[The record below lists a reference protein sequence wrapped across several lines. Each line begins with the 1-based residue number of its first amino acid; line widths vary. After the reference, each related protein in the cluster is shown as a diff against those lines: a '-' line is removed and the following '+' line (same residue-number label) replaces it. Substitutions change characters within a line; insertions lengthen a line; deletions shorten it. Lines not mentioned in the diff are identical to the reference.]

1 MSKAHDRA
9 GGMHDR
15 AGAMRATGLQ
25 CLRCGAAYPLA
36 HHSQDCPAC
45 RGTARSNL
53 TVTYAGALAPAR
65 PSHGAERSMWR
76 WDGALPVS
84 RGAAVTMGEGG
95 TPLTPLP
102 CAAAALGLR
111 ALYAKDESRNPTWSF
126 KDRLASAAISSAK
139 SLGAKVI
146 ASSSSGNAGAAA
158 AAYAARAGLPC
169 IVFTFQGT
177 AGPMVTQMRA
187 YGAMLLAVRDKA
199 HRWKL
204 LEQGV
209 RQLGWFPTSPFF
221 GPAVGS
227 NPLGVEGYKTL
238 AYEIAEDLDWQVP
251 DWCVLP
257 VCYGDALIGMW
268 KGFNEMKQWGWIDRL
283 PRMVAAETYGSLG
296 AAMASGSDSP
306 PSIPRSFDTVAVS
319 IGAQQGTFQSLDA
332 IRRSNGRALT
342 VGNDDM
348 LRWQRMLA
356 AQDGMYGEPAAV
368 APLAALEMLK
378 REGAAKAGE
387 SAVIL
392 FTASGLKDPA
402 ATERSLG
409 ECPVVTGE
417 FASALGALNDHYRFD
432 AVNGRA
438 S

>member
-1 MSKAHDRA
+1 
-9 GGMHDR
+9 
-15 AGAMRATGLQ
+15 
-25 CLRCGAAYPLA
+25 
-36 HHSQDCPAC
+36 
-45 RGTARSNL
+45 
-53 TVTYAGALAPAR
+53 
-65 PSHGAERSMWR
+65 MWR
-76 WDGALPVS
+76 WDATLPVP
-84 RGAAVTMGEGG
+84 RAAAVTMGEGG
-95 TPLTPLP
+95 TPLSPLP
-102 CAAAALGLR
+102 RAAAALGMR
-111 ALYAKDESRNPTWSF
+111 AVWAKDESRNPTWSF

-139 SLGAKVI
+139 ALGAKVI

-177 AGPMVTQMRA
+177 AGPMLTQMRA
-187 YGAMLLAVRDKA
+187 YGAMLLAVKEKS
-199 HRWKL
+199 HRWTL

-268 KGFNEMKQWGWIDRL
+268 KGFNEMRQWGWIDRL

-296 AAMASGSDSP
+296 KALDSGADSP
-306 PSIPRSFDTVAVS
+306 PSVPRSFDTVALS
-319 IGAQQGTFQSLDA
+319 IGAQQGTFQSLEA
-332 IRRSNGRALT
+332 IRRSNGRAVT

-348 LRWQRMLA
+348 LRWQLALA
-356 AQDGMYGEPAAV
+356 AHDGLYGEPAAV

-378 REGAAKAGE
+378 RDGVVGKDDTAA
-387 SAVIL
+387 IL
-392 FTASGLKDPA
+392 FTASGLKDPG

-409 ECPVVTGE
+409 ACPVVGAE
-417 FASALGALNDHYRFD
+417 FSSALQALKEHYRFD
-432 AVNGRA
+432 SAKGVR